1 LIINSKLLL
10 SLLKLLHSLLKLI
23 HSLLKVLKS
32 LLQLLLLSLFLI
44 FLSLSLLLPFILC
57 YSMRIF
63 KRIYAQV
70 DRKPSHEGL
79 IVHGDSLVQYCRAC
93 LADNTIRG
101 SRLGIFQ
108 DGLRVLV
115 QDRFL
120 KGLHA
125 VAEVTDEGLEAFV
138 VGDLFE
144 LELPNLLQVELDT
157 FNPRV
162 DIMSIDEVLLGF
174 DKVLVVQ
181 LLFFEPIPF
190 VLAKKTEQAVAQA
203 L

>member
-1 LIINSKLLL
+1 
-10 SLLKLLHSLLKLI
+10 
-23 HSLLKVLKS
+23 
-32 LLQLLLLSLFLI
+32 
-44 FLSLSLLLPFILC
+44 
-57 YSMRIF
+57 M
-63 KRIYAQV
+63 
-70 DRKPSHEGL
+70 
-79 IVHGDSLVQYCRAC
+79 
-93 LADNTIRG
+93 IRG

-115 QDRFL
+115 QDLCL

-125 VAEVTDEGLEAFV
+125 VAEVADEGLEAVV

-157 FNPRV
+157 FDPGV
-162 DIMSIDEVLLGF
+162 DIMSMDEVLLGF

-181 LLFFEPIPF
+181 LLFFEPIAF
-190 VLAKKTEQAVAQA
+190 VLGKKTEQAVAQA

>member
-1 LIINSKLLL
+1 
-10 SLLKLLHSLLKLI
+10 
-23 HSLLKVLKS
+23 
-32 LLQLLLLSLFLI
+32 
-44 FLSLSLLLPFILC
+44 
-57 YSMRIF
+57 M
-63 KRIYAQV
+63 
-70 DRKPSHEGL
+70 
-79 IVHGDSLVQYCRAC
+79 
-93 LADNTIRG
+93 IRG

-125 VAEVTDEGLEAFV
+125 VAEVTDESLEAIV
-138 VGDLFE
+138 VGDLLE
-144 LELPNLLQVELDT
+144 RELPNLLKVELDT
-157 FNPRV
+157 FDPGV